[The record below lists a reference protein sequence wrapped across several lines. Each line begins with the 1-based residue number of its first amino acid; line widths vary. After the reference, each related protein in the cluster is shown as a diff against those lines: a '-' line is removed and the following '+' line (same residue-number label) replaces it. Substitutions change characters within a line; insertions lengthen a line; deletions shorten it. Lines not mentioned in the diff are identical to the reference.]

1 MKKKIYEY
9 FVKIS
14 LILINLT
21 VKINSYKLCA
31 ILIWLNIRKLKN
43 NKIKFKKT
51 KKKFLVFPKSNG
63 TEDLIEAFRIK
74 KTNFIF
80 FVLPRSFIKEIYSH
94 YFDEKH
100 KKDYF
105 TKLNNLE
112 DIKKKTL
119 FVNFLTLVFKYLNT
133 FIKLDGYISFN
144 LFYFN
149 EKYFEEVC
157 LNLNSKFIILHKESH
172 F

>member
-1 MKKKIYEY
+1 M
-9 FVKIS
+9 
-14 LILINLT
+14 
-21 VKINSYKLCA
+21 
-31 ILIWLNIRKLKN
+31 
-43 NKIKFKKT
+43 
-51 KKKFLVFPKSNG
+51 
-63 TEDLIEAFRIK
+63 
-74 KTNFIF
+74 
-80 FVLPRSFIKEIYSH
+80 PRPFIKEIYSH

-119 FVNFLTLVFKYLNT
+119 FVNFLTLVFKFLNT
-133 FIKLDGYISFN
+133 FLKLDGYISFN

-157 LNLNSKFIILHKESH
+157 LNLNSKFIILHKESTFSPSEEQKAEIIYGKFNTKSLSNKISVYTESQKKILIKSKIAH
-172 F
+172 KKSSNCEWNP